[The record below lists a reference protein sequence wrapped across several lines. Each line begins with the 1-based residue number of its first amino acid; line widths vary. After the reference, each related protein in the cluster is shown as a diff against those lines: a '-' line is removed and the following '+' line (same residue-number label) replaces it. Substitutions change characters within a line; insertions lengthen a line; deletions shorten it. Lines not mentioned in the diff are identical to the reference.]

1 MAVYL
6 DHASTS
12 PIRPE
17 VLLRYTA
24 DLALVGNPSS
34 VHAFG
39 QRARMVVEDARESLA
54 DTLGCHRSEIIFTS
68 GGTEADNLAIKGLY
82 WARIIADARRR
93 VIVSAASEHHAVLD
107 ALEWLER
114 HGPDEQRAELHLL
127 ELDSDGRFDL
137 ADLERFLVERG
148 DEVALIS
155 LMWANNETGLVW
167 PIAEVSKLAARFGI
181 PVHSDTVAALGHVP
195 VDFAE
200 SGLALMSVSGHKVGA
215 PVGIGAL
222 AVRRDINLV
231 PVNHGGGHERKLR
244 SGTLNAVGASAFAL
258 AAAASNA
265 SLQERALRD
274 AQLKQKLI
282 AGVRAQVANLQV
294 TAETAETL
302 PSTVHLSFPGC
313 PGDSI
318 LVLLDMAG
326 VAVSNGAACQAGV
339 IGASHVML
347 AMGRSE
353 QAASECIRV
362 SFGYDTT
369 ESDIDVFLA
378 ALPAA
383 YEGARKAG
391 VAA

>member
-1 MAVYL
+1 
-6 DHASTS
+6 
-12 PIRPE
+12 
-17 VLLRYTA
+17 
-24 DLALVGNPSS
+24 
-34 VHAFG
+34 
-39 QRARMVVEDARESLA
+39 
-54 DTLGCHRSEIIFTS
+54 
-68 GGTEADNLAIKGLY
+68 
-82 WARIIADARRR
+82 
-93 VIVSAASEHHAVLD
+93 LD
-107 ALEWLER
+107 A
-114 HGPDEQRAELHLL
+114 
-127 ELDSDGRFDL
+127 DGRFDL
-137 ADLERFLVERG
+137 ADLERFLVKRG
-148 DEVALIS
+148 DEVAFIS

-167 PIAEVSKLAARFGI
+167 PIAEVSKLAAKFGI

-222 AVRRDINLV
+222 VVRRDINLV

-265 SLQERALRD
+265 SLQERAHRD
-274 AQLKQKLI
+274 AQLKQELI
-282 AGVRAQVANLQV
+282 AGVRAQVANVQV
-294 TAETAETL
+294 TAEAAETL

-369 ESDIDVFLA
+369 EGDIDAFLA